1 MPARGPSQKAKR
13 RAVEY
18 DADTP
23 RCQTCKH
30 FRKTH
35 HVVRNGA
42 PMGVVTVWCHSNEFP
57 VRPAGLCN
65 AWQSRRGETLDSQPT
80 KVTEK

>member
-1 MPARGPSQKAKR
+1 MPNNGPSQKTKR
-13 RAVEY
+13 RGVEY

-35 HVVRNGA
+35 HVVRNGT
-42 PMGVVTVWCHSNEFP
+42 PMGVVTIWCHRNEFP
-57 VRPAGLCN
+57 VRPAEIEDGKPQEN
-65 AWQSRRGETLDSQPT
+65 
-80 KVTEK
+80 